1 MRAGKA
7 TSLNAEN
14 ALFEGKEYVLVSI
27 LSEGGL
33 FSLPDGAFKP
43 LLGKSAYFE

>member
-14 ALFEGKEYVLVSI
+14 ARKEYVLVSI
-27 LSEGGL
+27 ESEGLVL
-33 FSLPDGAFKP
+33 FSGWSF
-43 LLGKSAYFE
+43 

>member
-27 LSEGGL
+27 ESEGLVL
-33 FSLPDGAFKP
+33 FAGCSF
-43 LLGKSAYFE
+43 